1 MFIRHTRGFSLGV
14 DKLFESK
21 TYNQLVNI
29 LETEKNINVISD
41 DHCISLLKNYGY
53 FNLINN
59 YKQDLKDTLKNEIVS
74 IDDLVYLK
82 EIDND
87 FQSLVFKNL
96 IKIETTLKS
105 HLSYLM
111 STNFGVNESQ
121 YKNHLNYKQ
130 YISAKKVF
138 ENIENKKHINFNKH
152 PAKHYKDKYEDI
164 PPWVYLKHIPLGDT
178 LNIFRE
184 LKTED
189 KIKIINE
196 WSEFRQFRDN
206 DKIAIFIELIYFCK
220 DFRDSIAHGGKLLNY
235 KSHKKIKFNLLKKML
250 KPSVIDQ
257 KSFSKYQGSFFL
269 LTIVIIILLPLKKD
283 KNKFLHEF
291 RSFYNLY
298 LQVTE
303 NHFIEMFHMV
313 SNIPEDYAARL
324 QNTIN

>member
-1 MFIRHTRGFSLGV
+1 M
-14 DKLFESK
+14 FESK
-21 TYNQLVNI
+21 TYYELVNI
-29 LETEKNINVISD
+29 LENEKNINVISD
-41 DHCISLLKNYGY
+41 EHCISLLKNYGY

-59 YKQDLKDTLKNEIVS
+59 YKQDLKDTLKNEKVS

-87 FQSLVFKNL
+87 FQSLIFKNL

-111 STNFGVNESQ
+111 STKFGVNESQ
-121 YKNHLNYKQ
+121 YKNHLNYKHH
-130 YISAKKVF
+130 ISAQRVF

-152 PAKHYKDKYEDI
+152 PAKHYKDKYRDI

-178 LNIFRE
+178 LNVFKE

-196 WSEFRQFRDN
+196 WSAFKQFGDK
-206 DKIAIFIELIYFCK
+206 DKIDIFIELVYFCK

-235 KSHKKIKFNLLKKML
+235 KSHKQIKFNLLKKIL
-250 KPSVIDQ
+250 KPSVIDR
-257 KSFSKYQGSFFL
+257 KSFPKYYGSFFL
-269 LTIVIIILLPLKKD
+269 LTIVIIILLPLQKD

-291 RSFYNLY
+291 RSFYDLY
-298 LQVTE
+298 LQETE

-313 SNIPEDYAARL
+313 SNIPEDYAVRL
-324 QNTIN
+324 QSAIN